1 MNIFKRKLLQEE
13 NEEKVRTISSAMY
26 DRLLSLP
33 QFISIH
39 EAYGSLLNVL
49 NTSLVTINDPSSLR
63 LITAGHSF
71 LMSDD
76 SLEKFITAMEA
87 QARSLEPQD
96 EKHD

>member
-33 QFISIH
+33 QFVELTDH
-39 EAYGSLLNVL
+39 YGSLLNVL
-49 NTSLVTINDPSSLR
+49 NTSLVTINDPGSLR
-63 LITAGHSF
+63 LITSGHSF
-71 LMSDD
+71 LFTDN
-76 SLEKFITAMEA
+76 SLEKFVSAMEA